1 MTHGG
6 ECLTP
11 GRGRKPLGVK
21 VKYQKQQSEFTGH
34 QDHSSALSP
43 SQLFLVFQS
52 VWIFPGERMQARLFP
67 LWINSSW

>member
-1 MTHGG
+1 MALGG

-11 GRGRKPLGVK
+11 GHGRKALGVK

-34 QDHSSALSP
+34 QDHSSALSL
-43 SQLFLVFQS
+43 SQVFLVIQS
-52 VWIFPGERMQARLFP
+52 VWIFLGERMQARLLP